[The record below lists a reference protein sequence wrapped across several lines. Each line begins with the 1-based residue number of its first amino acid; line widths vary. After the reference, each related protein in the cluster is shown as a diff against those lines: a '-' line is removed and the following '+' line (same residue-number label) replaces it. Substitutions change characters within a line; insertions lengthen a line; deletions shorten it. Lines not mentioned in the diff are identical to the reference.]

1 MQVEAPPKQWGFMVV
16 YTQQEEPPL
25 ERLLFSL
32 SPAVIEKLKEEGNSS
47 ALVDG
52 LLHVYYDLP
61 LEGSGAHIEQR
72 RAVIDGMQSVPLTTE
87 PDLAYEVPVETPI
100 EEQVIVEPLLEEDAD
115 DLNIEPPS
123 VDLDEA
129 IVEPEPEVPVVEN
142 TIYKIGSVIVTKEQY
157 DEYTAAV
164 AEIKVNVNG
173 VPAKDGEY

>member
-1 MQVEAPPKQWGFMVV
+1 
-16 YTQQEEPPL
+16 
-25 ERLLFSL
+25 
-32 SPAVIEKLKEEGNSS
+32 
-47 ALVDG
+47 
-52 LLHVYYDLP
+52 
-61 LEGSGAHIEQR
+61 
-72 RAVIDGMQSVPLTTE
+72 MQSVPLTTE